1 MTRELASPMGMN
13 KLHGL
18 VALALG
24 LALATGCA
32 HEEKSSS
39 PSASAAAPAAQGGE
53 MKAGAPVAAARSL
66 VVTMDVGVTVAD
78 VDHSRTTIRAEVERA
93 GGYIADA
100 STSGRSTERS
110 VRMELRIPAGN
121 VQGVRAALG
130 RLGEITSDVEKV
142 QDVTEERADLEA
154 RLRNART
161 SEKRIL
167 EIMATKTGTI
177 AEVIEAEKEV
187 SRIRDSIERMEGQ
200 KRSLDGRIDLATVH
214 LTLTGQAGPPAW
226 QTPGKSIASAARG
239 GVRAAAAAG
248 VYAVMAFVAVA
259 PVLLPIAAL
268 VLGIVLA
275 LRGRR
280 RAALVSGRPAR
291 ERMRASRARRRADDR
306 TGARGAPPV
315 ELRLGPRLL
324 RPSPR

>member
-1 MTRELASPMGMN
+1 MGMN

-18 VALALG
+18 VVLALALSV
-24 LALATGCA
+24 ATGCSR
-32 HEEKSSS
+32 EDKSSS
-39 PSASAAAPAAQGGE
+39 PSAVAAAPAAQGGE
-53 MKAGAPVAAARSL
+53 MKAGAPVAAGRAL
-66 VVTMDVGVTVAD
+66 VVTMNLGITVAD
-78 VDHSRTTIRAEVERA
+78 VDQSRTTIRAEVERA

-100 STSGRSTERS
+100 STSGNNRERS
-110 VRMELRIPAGN
+110 VRLELRIPADK

-130 RLGEITSDVEKV
+130 RVGEITSDVEKV

-154 RLRNART
+154 RLHNARI

-167 EIMATKTGTI
+167 EIMATKTGAI

-187 SRIRDSIERMEGQ
+187 SRIRESIERMEGQ

-214 LTLTGQAGPPAW
+214 LTLTGQPGPSAW

-248 VYAVMAFVAVA
+248 VYAIMAFVAVA

-268 VLGIVLA
+268 VMGIVLA

-280 RAALVSGRPAR
+280 RAALVSG
-291 ERMRASRARRRADDR
+291 
-306 TGARGAPPV
+306 
-315 ELRLGPRLL
+315 
-324 RPSPR
+324 